1 MGCVLCLSRRDVY
14 QSVVLNMKA
23 PNIKVPA
30 IVKAV
35 VPTPT
40 AVVRESLIVLGG
52 VLIAAFV
59 ISRFPA
65 LKKFVGDA
73 SITVND
79 KQGNNIW

>member
-1 MGCVLCLSRRDVY
+1 
-14 QSVVLNMKA
+14 MKA

-30 IVKAV
+30 IVKQV
-35 VPTPT
+35 VPAPT
-40 AVVRESLIVLGG
+40 AIVRESIIVLGG

-65 LKKFVGDA
+65 LKKFVADA

-79 KQGNNIW
+79 SKGNNLY